1 MTDGVP
7 GPGWLIDRSALV
19 RLGGSP
25 DAGTWANRIERGLVR
40 ITTVTLLEVG
50 YSARNADDLHAG
62 LRQPPVGAM
71 PVEHATPRA
80 EDRAVEVLTLLAGRG
95 QHRAPSIP
103 DLLIAATAEIAGL
116 TVLHCDKDF
125 ELIAAA
131 TGQALERLDG
141 A

>member
-1 MTDGVP
+1 MTDPAP
-7 GPGWLIDRSALV
+7 GAGWLIDKSALI
-19 RLGGSP
+19 RLGRSP
-25 DAGTWANRIERGLVR
+25 EAAAWANRIERGLVR

-62 LRQPPVGAM
+62 LGRPPVGSM

-80 EDRAVEVLTLLAGRG
+80 EDRAVEVLALLAGRG

-103 DLLIAATAEIAGL
+103 GLLIAATAEIAGL

-125 ELIAAA
+125 ELIAAV
-131 TGQALERLDG
+131 TGQALERLED
-141 A
+141 